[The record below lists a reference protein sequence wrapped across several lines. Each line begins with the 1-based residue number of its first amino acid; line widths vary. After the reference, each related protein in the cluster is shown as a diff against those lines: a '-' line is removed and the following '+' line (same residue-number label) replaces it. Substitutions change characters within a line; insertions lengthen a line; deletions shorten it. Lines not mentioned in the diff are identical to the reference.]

1 MVLLT
6 NKGLVYRNMT
16 QAQPQFQRP
25 LPRIG
30 SILFIAGMVIAI
42 VSTAIRPST
51 EDPSNHSLV
60 FVEYANDDSWIA
72 VHVGQI
78 AGVIMVFA
86 GGFVT
91 LYRLLVR

>member
-1 MVLLT
+1 MTVGADGASHQQ
-6 NKGLVYRNMT
+6 GLVYRNMT

-30 SILFIAGMVIAI
+30 SILFITGMVIAI

-72 VHVGQI
+72 VHVDQI

-91 LYRLLVR
+91 L